1 MKYLE
6 GNIFVNF
13 YIFGVA
19 GILAVLFGGVI
30 YAKLGLRQSYM
41 ISFLACIIGCIG
53 MFIIQTKIIGFADEV
68 ERDKFDEK
76 FMPILIL
83 ILKMGIINSFIT
95 TTQVSFTDDRIFPSE

>member
-30 YAKLGLRQSYM
+30 FAKMGLRQSYM
-41 ISFLACIIGCIG
+41 ISFIACMIGCIG
-53 MFIIQTKIIGFADEV
+53 MLII
-68 ERDKFDEK
+68 
-76 FMPILIL
+76 
-83 ILKMGIINSFIT
+83 
-95 TTQVSFTDDRIFPSE
+95 